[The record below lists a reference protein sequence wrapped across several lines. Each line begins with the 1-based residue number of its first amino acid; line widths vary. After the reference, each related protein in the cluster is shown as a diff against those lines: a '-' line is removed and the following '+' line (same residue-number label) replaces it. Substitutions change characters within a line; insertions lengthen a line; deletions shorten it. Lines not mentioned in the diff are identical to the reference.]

1 MKKFKRKY
9 WVNLSWI
16 KDDSNEERSE
26 VYLYKTKSHC
36 LATLPTGDELRQ
48 IEVREL

>member
-16 KDDSNEERSE
+16 KDSE
-26 VYLYKTKSHC
+26 DRAEITLYKNKEVCQSIM
-36 LATLPTGDELRQ
+36 PEGDELAH